1 MQYKL
6 FNTKKLNLSPIANR
20 ESQLSLSNILPIQ
33 HSIKIKKEF
42 NIIANKIIEAKKKGA
57 SIILIIGA
65 HVIRSG
71 LQRYLIDLMQKG
83 YISCIAM
90 NGAGIIHDFEFAL
103 IGKTTEKVADYI
115 KNGRFGFWEETAQ
128 INDIIFK
135 DSENGIGLAVGK
147 FIESNNFKYKK
158 ISLLANGYKLEIPI
172 TAHISIG
179 CDINH
184 QFPNFNASA
193 FGNASYIDFLKFTK
207 IMESLE
213 YGVVMNF
220 GSAVMGP
227 EVYLKALSMVRN
239 IARQEQRKISNF
251 STLVC
256 DLIDIPKDYHK
267 EASKDNPFYYFRPWK
282 TMLIRTVSDGG
293 QSYYVKGKH
302 DQTIPQLWSAINEL
316 EK

>member
-1 MQYKL
+1 LFEL
-6 FNTKKLNLSPIANR
+6 FNRDKLKLSPIANR
-20 ESQLSLSNILPIQ
+20 ENQLSLSNILPIHNPIQ
-33 HSIKIKKEF
+33 IAKEF
-42 NIIANKIIEAKKKGA
+42 QIIANKIVEAKRKSA

-71 LQRYLIDLMQKG
+71 VQHYLIDLMERG

-90 NGAGIIHDFEFAL
+90 NGAGVIHDFEFAL
-103 IGKTTEKVADYI
+103 IGQTTEKVADYI
-115 KNGRFGFWEETAQ
+115 KDGSFGFWNETAQ
-128 INDIIFK
+128 INDIVSK
-135 DSENGIGLAVGK
+135 NSEKGIGLAVGE

-158 ISLLANGYKLEIPI
+158 ISLLANGYKLKIPI
-172 TAHISIG
+172 TSHVAIG

-184 QFPNFNASA
+184 QFPNFDASA
-193 FGNASYIDFLKFTK
+193 FGNASYIDFLKFAK
-207 IMESLE
+207 IMEGLE
-213 YGVVMNF
+213 NGVVMNF

-239 IARQEQRKISNF
+239 IARQEQRKITNF

-256 DLIDIPKDYHK
+256 DLVDIPEDYHK

-282 TMLIRTVSDGG
+282 TMLVRTVADGG

>member
-1 MQYKL
+1 MFEL
-6 FNTKKLNLSPIANR
+6 FNRDKLKLSPIANR
-20 ESQLSLSNILPIQ
+20 ENQLSLSNILPIHNPIQ
-33 HSIKIKKEF
+33 IAKEF
-42 NIIANKIIEAKKKGA
+42 QIIANKIVEAKRKSA

-71 LQRYLIDLMQKG
+71 VQHYLIDLMERG

-90 NGAGIIHDFEFAL
+90 NGAGVIHDFEFAL
-103 IGKTTEKVADYI
+103 IGQTTEKVADYI
-115 KNGRFGFWEETAQ
+115 KDGSFGFWNETAQ
-128 INDIIFK
+128 INDIVSK
-135 DSENGIGLAVGK
+135 NSEKGIGLAVGE

-158 ISLLANGYKLEIPI
+158 ISLLANGYKLKIPI
-172 TAHISIG
+172 TSHVAIG

-184 QFPNFNASA
+184 QFPNFDASA
-193 FGNASYIDFLKFTK
+193 FGNASYIDFLKFAK
-207 IMESLE
+207 IMEGLE
-213 YGVVMNF
+213 NGVVMNF

-239 IARQEQRKISNF
+239 IARQGQRKITNF

-256 DLIDIPKDYHK
+256 DLVDIPEDYHK
-267 EASKDNPFYYFRPWK
+267 EASKNNPFYYFRPWK
-282 TMLIRTVSDGG
+282 TMLVRTVADGG